1 MKVKNIL
8 ISDIHI
14 GERFRKDLGSLAS
27 LKESIKE
34 KGLIQPITVSEHL
47 HLVAGGRRL
56 AACLELG
63 LDKIPAVI
71 RKIESE
77 LDHREIE
84 LFENLHRKAM
94 EWPEEMRSVAN
105 IHNLMKEKHGD
116 NWSQLKTSKL
126 LGRSRSAITDAVEL
140 SQAMDV
146 IPELE
151 ESSTAD
157 SARKKYKRVIE
168 EVVVTEAL
176 EEAKDKNTKKA
187 LIWAAGHY
195 IVADINK
202 RIGTVADGVVHFAE
216 VDPPYGIDLKKMR
229 KDKGEYLDTYNE
241 IDAKDYPAFIEEV
254 AKQVYRVLYPNA
266 FCVWWHGPTWS
277 NMVLGTLLNI
287 GFKVDPIPAIWYK
300 SLGGGFTNSPN
311 TKLARTYEPF
321 FVCTK
326 GEPLLRKRGH
336 SNVFPFAGVP
346 PSQRIHATERPVEL
360 MQEILRTFVY
370 PGARVIVPFLGSG
383 NTLIACYK
391 EGMTGFGY
399 DLSKEHKRGFLVR
412 VAKEFPDDFNPDEQ
426 DL

>member
-1 MKVKNIL
+1 
-8 ISDIHI
+8 
-14 GERFRKDLGSLAS
+14 
-27 LKESIKE
+27 
-34 KGLIQPITVSEHL
+34 LIQPITVSEHL

-370 PGARVIVPFLGSG
+370 PGARVLVPFLGSG

-412 VAKEFPDDFNPDEQ
+412 VAKEFPDDFNLEEQ
-426 DL
+426 EI